1 MQTEIFQM
9 SVEAVGTDDGRNTYE
24 IRRKWGDRGKKSLVV
39 ELYPTLSPAMCGKMD
54 LSTMHLLNHAEEL
67 GWSEIR
73 IVNLYS
79 RVFAGKPT
87 ASQLEED
94 AENLSYIET
103 ILEEEDIG
111 EYDLVIAWGNTLL
124 NHQNTIH
131 AKIDLLSMMKEKGL
145 VNQVKYIITDNLDS
159 YGVHPLYLGLRYASD
174 KWKLGEYPVEKMLKE
189 LESGG
194 NKAEKGEDK
203 TAGEKPNS
211 RKMEKK
217 SLNHGKEV
225 KHLSDKTK
233 KGAKENVPENQE

>member
-9 SVEAVGTDDGRNTYE
+9 SVEAVGADDGRNTYE
-24 IRRKWGDRGKKSLVV
+24 IRRKWGDGGKKSLVV
-39 ELYPTLSPAMCGKMD
+39 ELYPTLSTDLCGKMD

-145 VNQVKYIITDNLDS
+145 VNQVKCIITDNLDS
-159 YGVHPLYLGLRYASD
+159 YGVHPLYLGLRYASNQ
-174 KWKLGEYPVEKMLKE
+174 WKLGKYPVEKMLKG
-189 LESGG
+189 LEGG
-194 NKAEKGEDK
+194 VSKAEKGK
-203 TAGEKPNS
+203 GRTAGEKPNR
-211 RKMEKK
+211 RKGEKK
-217 SLNHGKEV
+217 SLNDDKEV
-225 KHLSDKTK
+225 KVLSDKAK
-233 KGAKENVPENQE
+233 KGAKENVPEN